1 MCIIE
6 TLATP
11 KQMNFFE
18 TFFSEKDLTD
28 EVYTVTS
35 ENGTPNI
42 IPSSVVIEAVKRTR
56 GEEAKKIETILR
68 KIDFLNGNVHHF
80 LQHLAQAM
88 ALDTAF

>member
-1 MCIIE
+1 
-6 TLATP
+6 
-11 KQMNFFE
+11 MNFFE
-18 TFFSEKDLTD
+18 TFFSEKNLTD

-42 IPSSVVIEAVKRTR
+42 NPSSVVIEAVKRTR

-88 ALDTAF
+88 ALDTAY

>member
-1 MCIIE
+1 
-6 TLATP
+6 
-11 KQMNFFE
+11 MNFFE

-35 ENGTPNI
+35 KNGTPNI
-42 IPSSVVIEAVKRTR
+42 NPSSVEIEAVKRTR

-88 ALDTAF
+88 ALDTAY

>member
-1 MCIIE
+1 M
-6 TLATP
+6 A
-11 KQMNFFE
+11 FFE

-35 ENGTPNI
+35 ANGTPNI
-42 IPSSVVIEAVKRTR
+42 IPSTVVIEAVKRTK
-56 GEEAKKIETILR
+56 GEEAQKIETILR

-88 ALDTAF
+88 AVDTAF

>member
-1 MCIIE
+1 
-6 TLATP
+6 
-11 KQMNFFE
+11 MNFFE

-68 KIDFLNGNVHHF
+68 KIDFLNGDVHHF
-80 LQHLAQAM
+80 LRHLAQAM

>member
-1 MCIIE
+1 M
-6 TLATP
+6 T
-11 KQMNFFE
+11 FFE

-35 ENGTPNI
+35 ANGTPNI

-88 ALDTAF
+88 ALDTAY

>member
-1 MCIIE
+1 
-6 TLATP
+6 
-11 KQMNFFE
+11 MNFFE

-35 ENGTPNI
+35 ENGPPNI

-80 LQHLAQAM
+80 LQHLAKAM

>member
-1 MCIIE
+1 
-6 TLATP
+6 
-11 KQMNFFE
+11 MNFFE

-35 ENGTPNI
+35 ANGTPNI
-42 IPSSVVIEAVKRTR
+42 IPSSVVIEAVKRTK
-56 GEEAKKIETILR
+56 GEEAQKIETILR

-88 ALDTAF
+88 ALDTAY

>member
-1 MCIIE
+1 M
-6 TLATP
+6 T
-11 KQMNFFE
+11 FFE

-35 ENGTPNI
+35 ANGTPNI
-42 IPSSVVIEAVKRTR
+42 IPSTVVIEAVKRTK
-56 GEEAKKIETILR
+56 GEEAQKIETILR

-88 ALDTAF
+88 AVDTAF

>member
-1 MCIIE
+1 
-6 TLATP
+6 
-11 KQMNFFE
+11 MNFFE

-80 LQHLAQAM
+80 LQHLAKAR
-88 ALDTAF
+88 ARDTAY

>member
-1 MCIIE
+1 M
-6 TLATP
+6 T
-11 KQMNFFE
+11 FFE

-35 ENGTPNI
+35 ANGTPNI
-42 IPSSVVIEAVKRTR
+42 IPSSVVIEAVKRTK
-56 GEEAKKIETILR
+56 GEEAQKIETILR

-88 ALDTAF
+88 ALDTAY

>member
-1 MCIIE
+1 
-6 TLATP
+6 
-11 KQMNFFE
+11 MNFFE

-68 KIDFLNGNVHHF
+68 KIDFVNGNVHHF
-80 LQHLAQAM
+80 LHHLAQAM
-88 ALDTAF
+88 ALETAY

>member
-1 MCIIE
+1 
-6 TLATP
+6 
-11 KQMNFFE
+11 MNFFE
-18 TFFSEKDLTD
+18 TFFSEKNLTD

-35 ENGTPNI
+35 ENGIPNI

>member
-1 MCIIE
+1 
-6 TLATP
+6 
-11 KQMNFFE
+11 MNFFE

-56 GEEAKKIETILR
+56 GEEAQKIETILR

-88 ALDTAF
+88 ALDTAY

>member
-1 MCIIE
+1 M
-6 TLATP
+6 T
-11 KQMNFFE
+11 FFE

-35 ENGTPNI
+35 ANGTSNI
-42 IPSSVVIEAVKRTR
+42 IPSTVVIETVKRTK
-56 GEEAKKIETILR
+56 GEEAKKIEIILR

-88 ALDTAF
+88 AVDTAF

>member
-1 MCIIE
+1 M
-6 TLATP
+6 T
-11 KQMNFFE
+11 FFE

-35 ENGTPNI
+35 ANGTPNI

-68 KIDFLNGNVHHF
+68 KIDFLNGNVHHL

>member
-1 MCIIE
+1 
-6 TLATP
+6 
-11 KQMNFFE
+11 MNFFA
-18 TFFSEKDLTD
+18 TFFLEKDLTD

-35 ENGTPNI
+35 KNGTPNI

-88 ALDTAF
+88 ALDTAY

>member
-1 MCIIE
+1 
-6 TLATP
+6 
-11 KQMNFFE
+11 MNFFE
-18 TFFSEKDLTD
+18 TFFSEKDLPD

-88 ALDTAF
+88 ALDTAY

>member
-1 MCIIE
+1 
-6 TLATP
+6 
-11 KQMNFFE
+11 MNFFE

-35 ENGTPNI
+35 KNGTPNI

-80 LQHLAQAM
+80 LQHLAKAM

>member
-1 MCIIE
+1 
-6 TLATP
+6 
-11 KQMNFFE
+11 MNFFE

-35 ENGTPNI
+35 ENGTQNI

-88 ALDTAF
+88 ALDTAY